1 VAHPRRPGGAP
12 DGGESALKAEHH
24 AQLRLLDVQ
33 DLDTTLDKLS
43 QRRRTLPEIARVDDL
58 EHRRTTIADGLGLMR
73 ADVDDLQREQ
83 RKADADVEQVRARR
97 TRNQER
103 LDKGQVGSPRE
114 LESLQHELETL
125 DRRISDLE
133 DAEIEVMERLETAE
147 TELGDMEANRQAL
160 DGEIVTARA
169 SRDEVLSGLDADLEQ
184 TRSARDKLAAD
195 VPPDL
200 LALYERLRA
209 NHNGVGAAE
218 LSHGRCGGC
227 RLELN
232 QADLRS
238 IAAAAEDD
246 VVRCEECGRILVRT
260 SASGI

>member
-1 VAHPRRPGGAP
+1 
-12 DGGESALKAEHH
+12 
-24 AQLRLLDVQ
+24 
-33 DLDTTLDKLS
+33 
-43 QRRRTLPEIARVDDL
+43 
-58 EHRRTTIADGLGLMR
+58 
-73 ADVDDLQREQ
+73 
-83 RKADADVEQVRARR
+83 
-97 TRNQER
+97 
-103 LDKGQVGSPRE
+103 
-114 LESLQHELETL
+114 
-125 DRRISDLE
+125 
-133 DAEIEVMERLETAE
+133 
-147 TELGDMEANRQAL
+147 
-160 DGEIVTARA
+160 
-169 SRDEVLSGLDADLEQ
+169 VLSGLDADLEQ

>member
-1 VAHPRRPGGAP
+1 
-12 DGGESALKAEHH
+12 
-24 AQLRLLDVQ
+24 
-33 DLDTTLDKLS
+33 
-43 QRRRTLPEIARVDDL
+43 
-58 EHRRTTIADGLGLMR
+58 
-73 ADVDDLQREQ
+73 
-83 RKADADVEQVRARR
+83 
-97 TRNQER
+97 
-103 LDKGQVGSPRE
+103 